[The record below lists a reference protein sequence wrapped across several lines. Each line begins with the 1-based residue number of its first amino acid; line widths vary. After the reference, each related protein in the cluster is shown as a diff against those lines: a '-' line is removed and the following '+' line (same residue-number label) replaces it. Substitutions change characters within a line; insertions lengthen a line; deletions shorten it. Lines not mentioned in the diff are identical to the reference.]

1 MKRIL
6 ITAGGTAIAWHICQI
21 ANEFFNEDVEVQIC
35 DINDASLV
43 PASTIAKKTHVVP
56 MSNDQRYLNI
66 VQNIIKKE
74 NIDVIVPLL
83 PQEAY
88 LFASDSEFIKENK
101 IVTLAASLKTNELL
115 TDKLNLFNTLT
126 DLNIPTPNIYKLS
139 DISKEKK
146 YIIKP
151 RLGFG
156 SVGTKIVSGEILNEK
171 SDALDLENNIIQEYC
186 NGSDYDEVTVEIFNG
201 SVGLRIF
208 ARRRIATKAGV
219 CVKMEPV
226 DNTPFMPYIKKLVNN
241 IDCPIAFNVQFLR
254 DAGKWKL
261 FDCNLRLGAGTA
273 LSTAIGFQLTRAM
286 IAEIVDFPIDDD
298 WFSID
303 EEVKSV
309 LRVYKEVVVK

>member
-156 SVGTKIVSGEILNEK
+156 SVGTKIVSGEILNEE
-171 SDALDLENNIIQEYC
+171 SDTLDLENNIIQEYC

-273 LSTAIGFQLTRAM
+273 LSTAIGFELTRAM
-286 IAEIVDFPIDDD
+286 IAEIVDLPIDDD

>member
-35 DINDASLV
+35 DINDVSLV

-115 TDKLNLFNTLT
+115 TDKLNLFN
-126 DLNIPTPNIYKLS
+126 
-139 DISKEKK
+139 
-146 YIIKP
+146 II
-151 RLGFG
+151 
-156 SVGTKIVSGEILNEK
+156 
-171 SDALDLENNIIQEYC
+171 
-186 NGSDYDEVTVEIFNG
+186 
-201 SVGLRIF
+201 
-208 ARRRIATKAGV
+208 
-219 CVKMEPV
+219 
-226 DNTPFMPYIKKLVNN
+226 
-241 IDCPIAFNVQFLR
+241 
-254 DAGKWKL
+254 
-261 FDCNLRLGAGTA
+261 
-273 LSTAIGFQLTRAM
+273 
-286 IAEIVDFPIDDD
+286 
-298 WFSID
+298 
-303 EEVKSV
+303 
-309 LRVYKEVVVK
+309 

>member
-156 SVGTKIVSGEILNEK
+156 SVGTKIVSGEILNEE

>member
-43 PASTIAKKTHVVP
+43 PASTIAKRTHVVP

-156 SVGTKIVSGEILNEK
+156 SVGTKIVSGEILNEE
-171 SDALDLENNIIQEYC
+171 SDTLDLENNIIQEYC

-254 DAGKWKL
+254 DVGKWKL

-273 LSTAIGFQLTRAM
+273 LSTAIGFELTRAM
-286 IAEIVDFPIDDD
+286 IAEIVDLPIDDD

>member
-6 ITAGGTAIAWHICQI
+6 ITAGGTAIAWHICQT

-156 SVGTKIVSGEILNEK
+156 SVGTKIVSGEILNEE

>member
-115 TDKLNLFNTLT
+115 TDKLNLFNTLI

-156 SVGTKIVSGEILNEK
+156 SVGTKIVSGEILNEE

>member
-101 IVTLAASLKTNELL
+101 IVTLAASLKTNKLL

-139 DISKEKK
+139 DISKENK

-156 SVGTKIVSGEILNEK
+156 SVGTKIVSGEILNEE
-171 SDALDLENNIIQEYC
+171 SDTLDLENNIIQEYC
-186 NGSDYDEVTVEIFNG
+186 NGSGYDEVTVEIFNG

-273 LSTAIGFQLTRAM
+273 LSTAIGFELTRAM
-286 IAEIVDFPIDDD
+286 IAEIVDLPIDDD

>member
-21 ANEFFNEDVEVQIC
+21 ANEFFYEDVEVQIC

-156 SVGTKIVSGEILNEK
+156 SVGTKIVSGEILNEE

>member
-1 MKRIL
+1 
-6 ITAGGTAIAWHICQI
+6 
-21 ANEFFNEDVEVQIC
+21 
-35 DINDASLV
+35 
-43 PASTIAKKTHVVP
+43 

-156 SVGTKIVSGEILNEK
+156 SVGTKIVSGEILNEE

>member
-1 MKRIL
+1 M
-6 ITAGGTAIAWHICQI
+6 
-21 ANEFFNEDVEVQIC
+21 
-35 DINDASLV
+35 
-43 PASTIAKKTHVVP
+43 
-56 MSNDQRYLNI
+56 
-66 VQNIIKKE
+66 
-74 NIDVIVPLL
+74 
-83 PQEAY
+83 
-88 LFASDSEFIKENK
+88 
-101 IVTLAASLKTNELL
+101 
-115 TDKLNLFNTLT
+115 
-126 DLNIPTPNIYKLS
+126 
-139 DISKEKK
+139 
-146 YIIKP
+146 
-151 RLGFG
+151 
-156 SVGTKIVSGEILNEK
+156 
-171 SDALDLENNIIQEYC
+171 DLENNIIQEYC

-273 LSTAIGFQLTRAM
+273 LSTTIGFELTRAM
-286 IAEIVDFPIDDD
+286 IAEIVDLPIDDD

>member
-156 SVGTKIVSGEILNEK
+156 SVGTKIVSGEILNEE
-171 SDALDLENNIIQEYC
+171 SDTLDLENNIIQEYC

-241 IDCPIAFNVQFLR
+241 IDCPIAFNVQFLW

-273 LSTAIGFQLTRAM
+273 LSTAIGFELTRAM
-286 IAEIVDFPIDDD
+286 IAEIVDLPIDDD

>member
-139 DISKEKK
+139 DISKENK

-156 SVGTKIVSGEILNEK
+156 SVGTKIVSGEILNEE
-171 SDALDLENNIIQEYC
+171 SDTLDLENNIIQEYC

-226 DNTPFMPYIKKLVNN
+226 DNTLFMPYIKKLVNN

-273 LSTAIGFQLTRAM
+273 LSTAIGFELTRAM
-286 IAEIVDFPIDDD
+286 IAEIVDLPIDDD

>member
-43 PASTIAKKTHVVP
+43 PASTIAKRTHVVP

-156 SVGTKIVSGEILNEK
+156 SVGTKIVSGEILNEE
-171 SDALDLENNIIQEYC
+171 SDTLDLENNIIQEYC

-208 ARRRIATKAGV
+208 ARRRIATKEGV

-273 LSTAIGFQLTRAM
+273 LSTAIGFELTRAM
-286 IAEIVDFPIDDD
+286 IAEIVDLPIDDD

>member
-43 PASTIAKKTHVVP
+43 PASTIAKRTHVVP

-139 DISKEKK
+139 DISKEKN
-146 YIIKP
+146 ILLMT

-156 SVGTKIVSGEILNEK
+156 SVGTKIVSGEILNEE
-171 SDALDLENNIIQEYC
+171 SDTLDLENNIIQEYC

-208 ARRRIATKAGV
+208 ARRRTATKAGV

-226 DNTPFMPYIKKLVNN
+226 DNTPFMPYIKNWL
-241 IDCPIAFNVQFLR
+241 II
-254 DAGKWKL
+254 
-261 FDCNLRLGAGTA
+261 
-273 LSTAIGFQLTRAM
+273 
-286 IAEIVDFPIDDD
+286 
-298 WFSID
+298 
-303 EEVKSV
+303 
-309 LRVYKEVVVK
+309 

>member
-43 PASTIAKKTHVVP
+43 PASTIAKRTHVVP

-156 SVGTKIVSGEILNEK
+156 SVGTKIVSGEILNEE
-171 SDALDLENNIIQEYC
+171 SDTLDLENNIIQEYC

-273 LSTAIGFQLTRAM
+273 LSTAIGFELTRAM
-286 IAEIVDFPIDDD
+286 IAEIVDLPIDDD